1 MQGLMEERIDYMP
14 NLPHNPATRP
24 PTPKKV
30 SHTKKQE
37 KKMAKYKAINK
48 TKLGDN
54 LDRTIRKRTQNNY
67 E

>member
-1 MQGLMEERIDYMP
+1 
-14 NLPHNPATRP
+14 
-24 PTPKKV
+24 
-30 SHTKKQE
+30 
-37 KKMAKYKAINK
+37 MAKYKAINK